1 MRVWHI
7 GQNVS
12 NLVCALLLE
21 GIQIEHLLF
30 LHFQMKIRV
39 VIYTTSHNNNLMRPL
54 ELKKFFLN
62 SDVANIVSTR
72 PTKVG
77 SLLGLAALIDYEIS
91 GLTRL

>member
-1 MRVWHI
+1 MRVLHI

-12 NLVCALLLE
+12 NLSLARLLE

-30 LHFQMKIRV
+30 LHFQMNILV
-39 VIYTTSHNNNLMRPL
+39 TNYTTSHNNNSKRPL
-54 ELKKFFLN
+54 GKKKFFLN
-62 SDVANIVSTR
+62 SLDANIVSTR